1 MKAKIVLT
9 GLLFMKKYENF
20 LSSLKVL
27 ESSNPDFAANDEIYR
42 MGVIGQF
49 NLTFEL
55 SWKAMQEKLREQ
67 GIDDSQLYFPRQI
80 IKAAYKISLLSNE
93 DIWLSMLSSRNIS
106 VHIYDSAKADELVN
120 QIFQLYI
127 SEFNILKIKLL
138 TFI

>member
-27 ESSNPDFAANDEIYR
+27 ESSNPDF
-42 MGVIGQF
+42 
-49 NLTFEL
+49 
-55 SWKAMQEKLREQ
+55 
-67 GIDDSQLYFPRQI
+67 
-80 IKAAYKISLLSNE
+80 AAYKISLLSNE